1 MMKRIAGLS
10 LLSVGL
16 ALAQEPSRNV
26 PLTVPSGTPLRLYL
40 IKRIPRRLNA
50 PVQAKMLA
58 ALYAFDREVVPA
70 GTEVFGTVTRLQAV
84 PTGERTKAMM
94 SGDFTPLHLAEV
106 TFTSMRL
113 PDGRQI
119 PIDTVE
125 SAELNSLFP
134 SKPPKPRKQNGQ
146 TQNDGTAGAGTQ
158 IVKDQIDA
166 RVSAFKSIPGVVQ
179 GPGKKDKLEDF
190 LWAKLP
196 YHPQF
201 VRARTRFDAELRG
214 SLAFGSATVTQNSL
228 ALLGSQPSGEST
240 VHARLVTPLA
250 SKISTLGQTVRAVLD
265 EPLFSVTHQLVL
277 PEGTQLDGT
286 VVLVKKAGWFHHAGR
301 LRFTFEGVELSSEAL
316 ALLAPPAG
324 LSVPAE
330 ERTLQFRTQ
339 ATLRSAESGGAPLK
353 VDSEGGVQAS
363 ESKTRLVG
371 VALAAVAATH
381 SGLGDPKT
389 NSNGVS
395 TQGRNT
401 GGRVLGGG
409 SGFGLIGSIA
419 AQLSSNTSLGLAYYG
434 LARSI
439 YFGVI
444 ARGPEA
450 EFLKNAVVD
459 IGFDVRTPVEDT
471 KVKSGDADRN

>member
-1 MMKRIAGLS
+1 MIKRIAGLS

-26 PLTVPSGTPLRLYL
+26 PLTVPAGTPLRLYL
-40 IKRIPRRLNA
+40 TKRIPRRLNA
-50 PVQAKMLA
+50 PVEAKMLA
-58 ALYAFDREVVPA
+58 PLYAFDREVVPA

-106 TFTSMRL
+106 TFTLMRL

-134 SKPPKPRKQNGQ
+134 SKPPKPRKQSGQ
-146 TQNDGTAGAGTQ
+146 SQKDGTSGAGTQ

-166 RVSAFKSIPGVVQ
+166 RVSAFKSIPAVVQ

-201 VRARTRFDAELRG
+201 VRVRTRFDAELRG
-214 SLAFGSATVTQNSL
+214 SLDFGSTTITQSSL

-250 SKISTLGQTVRAVLD
+250 SKIATQGQTVRAVLD
-265 EPLFSVTHQLVL
+265 EPLFSANHQLVL
-277 PEGTQLDGT
+277 PQGTQLDGS
-286 VVLVKKAGWFHHAGR
+286 VVLAKKAGWFHHAGR
-301 LRFTFEGVELSSEAL
+301 LRFTFEGVQLSPETL

-324 LSVPAE
+324 LPAPAE

-339 ATLRSAESGGAPLK
+339 ATLRAAESGGAPVK

-363 ESKTRLVG
+363 ESKARFFG
-371 VALAAVAATH
+371 VALSALVATH
-381 SGLGDPKT
+381 SGLGDTKT
-389 NSNGVS
+389 NSNGLN

-409 SGFGLIGSIA
+409 SGFGLIGSLA
-419 AQLSSNTSLGLAYYG
+419 AQLSSSTSLGLAYYG
-434 LARSI
+434 LARSV

-450 EFLKNAVVD
+450 EFLKNAVVE
-459 IGFDVRTPVEDT
+459 IGFDVRKPVEDT
-471 KVKSGDADRN
+471 KVNGGSSDSN